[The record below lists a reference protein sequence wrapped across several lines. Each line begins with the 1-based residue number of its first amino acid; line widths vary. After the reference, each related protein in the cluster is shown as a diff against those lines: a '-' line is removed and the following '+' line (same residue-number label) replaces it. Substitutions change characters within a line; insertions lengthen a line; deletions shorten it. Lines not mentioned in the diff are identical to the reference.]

1 MSSEEKKAFLL
12 LKKVIFQHHG
22 EDEDERQ
29 MILETVSTLDAEK
42 EFEWVEEF
50 VNEDYYDA
58 FDRAR
63 TYLDHVMN
71 GLEKKTRITF
81 LESVHDANGKKG
93 YISEME
99 AIAMITFARDWDVEN
114 EFIEIIKR

>member
-12 LKKVIFQHHG
+12 LKKVIFQYHG
-22 EDEDERQ
+22 LDEDEQ
-29 MILETVSTLDAEK
+29 QILDETVAELDAANESK
-42 EFEWVEEF
+42 WADEFIA
-50 VNEDYYDA
+50 EDYYDA

-63 TYLDHVMN
+63 NYLGSVMN
-71 GLEKKTRITF
+71 SLEKKTRIFF
-81 LESVHDANGKKG
+81 LESVCDANNQKG

>member
-12 LKKVIFQHHG
+12 LKSVIFDYHG
-22 EDEDERQ
+22 RDEDEQ
-29 MILETVSTLDAEK
+29 QILNDTVSELDANTEWQ
-42 EFEWVEEF
+42 WVEEF
-50 VNEDYYDA
+50 IAEDYYDA

-63 TYLDHVMN
+63 NYLGNVMN
-71 GLEKKTRITF
+71 GLEKKTRIHF
-81 LESVHDANGKKG
+81 LENVHDANGQKG

-99 AIAMITFARDWDVEN
+99 AIAMITFARDWDIEN

>member
-12 LKKVIFQHHG
+12 LKKVIFQYHG
-22 EDEDERQ
+22 LDEDEQ
-29 MILETVSTLDAEK
+29 QILDETVAELDAAK
-42 EFEWVEEF
+42 ESKWADEF
-50 VNEDYYDA
+50 IAEDYYDA

-63 TYLDHVMN
+63 DHLSGIMN
-71 GLEKKTRITF
+71 GLEKRTRIFF
-81 LESVHDANGKKG
+81 LESVCDANNQKG